1 MDGSVIAAL
10 AGVGMGFIA
19 CTATCVVCRIFRRTR
34 YYKKVQHSLEEEER
48 AFQAR
53 LAMKHAGDESSLDP
67 ADQER
72 LEMVENY
79 LTSIGGECGIGQDGT
94 DASTDPH
101 MPKGVDDVD
110 AFMKE
115 LVRPPRPL
123 EPDPHGCPSCC
134 NSPLECHLLSLP
146 LLASVSLRQRR
157 RRAVLRR
164 SLRCRRRQRVRY
176 SYVWAGTAGGPPA
189 VEFLRQRAWPPCLR
203 RLAARL
209 LSGAR
214 SMFRVSSVHGKIAY
228 SHRAAFAQPLRLIV
242 AL

>member
-1 MDGSVIAAL
+1 MCRLNGCTGSSSGSAPPPRLGNFGSRLTGRLAASKASGQRAVPGSVATGLMDGSVVAAL

-19 CTATCVVCRIFRRTR
+19 CTATCVVCRVFRRTR

-53 LAMKHAGDESSLDP
+53 LAMKHGGDESSLDP

-115 LVRPPRPL
+115 LVRPPHPPK
-123 EPDPHGCPSCC
+123 PDPHGCPSAHNSLCECRALTVCLRLRPCC
-134 NSPLECHLLSLP
+134 AGSRGVGQSCADPCVVTAGCESGIALI
-146 LLASVSLRQRR
+146 LA
-157 RRAVLRR
+157 
-164 SLRCRRRQRVRY
+164 C
-176 SYVWAGTAGGPPA
+176 TAGGS
-189 VEFLRQRAWPPCLR
+189 
-203 RLAARL
+203 AA
-209 LSGAR
+209 
-214 SMFRVSSVHGKIAY
+214 
-228 SHRAAFAQPLRLIV
+228 P
-242 AL
+242 